1 MRLKKKSKRM
11 ASTLLLLALTFGLVS
26 SSLSPALVRALDD
39 ELSVEATTQSGA
51 DAEDSI
57 EAAEVTEEKAE
68 KTVEDSTE
76 DAIGTLQVIKSAK
89 DLTMVSDLHNLESI
103 FAIYTDS
110 NDEGSYLT
118 ETRLTVSSNG
128 YSDVVE
134 LPVGTY
140 YLREV
145 EVSGGFLPH
154 YNPIEVVIEKDKLT
168 VQNVEVEAVTINPI
182 FSTFSGQLGK
192 TYTAGHAY
200 DSGMSRPGNP
210 GWHYMG
216 SQSHD
221 NSVFCVQPGVILGDG
236 QTYKTTT
243 TRPYY
248 LSADM
253 IKRMEIIN
261 YYCMK
266 YKSYDWRTAYAV
278 AQSMIWEIVHT
289 EGTDSSIN
297 DMGSTK
303 DYYYMKIDGTRV
315 DKTSV
320 WTEVKANIAK
330 HSTKPSFNTKTY
342 DVEIDTPYK
351 LSDSNSVLSKY
362 TFDKV
367 EGVKITKS
375 GNSVTFT
382 VTDDSLINQTIK
394 IPYRF
399 YADSKD
405 GKTLFYNYQ
414 YDDMSTYYGAG
425 YQKCAEFYVKDAVTG
440 YVNLKISGQGELEL
454 QKSSNNPSMT
464 DGNNCYSLAGAE
476 YTVYSNAQCTNAVG
490 KLTTNDNGATN
501 TLTLNAGDY
510 WVKETKAPKGFALDT
525 KVYQVKITSGE
536 KTTFKTTDKAQN
548 DPMKILLRKRDAST
562 NQNVPV
568 KNGSLANAQ
577 FTFKFYAGEYADGI
591 NPASLSISP
600 TRTWVIKTDEK
611 GIVQFDNSY
620 KVSGDEFYIIGG
632 TPTLPI
638 GTLTIQETKA
648 PIGYHID
655 NTIYIRRITSNG
667 YAEDVNT
674 YNTPIIPEN
683 AIRFHIVKY
692 EKGSNTAVAGVQF
705 THTFPNGSTEVVT
718 TDENGKIE
726 LTGLA
731 QGKHKIVEKSTIDG
745 LVVNPHVFEFTINAD
760 GSITNNTSDLAN
772 KLLGFTTDATG
783 NGVLTVYNDFADFN
797 IRINKINNKDLKLA
811 GAVFTLYR
819 DSNCTE
825 VVEELT
831 SDENGTLTFKNLDV
845 DTTYY
850 LRETK
855 APKGYRLPVD
865 SDYQLITHTI
875 KIKEVSAVK
884 GIFTFEVDGQTYTVN
899 NKTGTIHL
907 EGTPD
912 NYIID
917 MTVTNQILT
926 QLPATGSTSG
936 LFAVMIIFPMLM
948 IITGIIIK
956 DKDKRKQ
963 LKTSNR

>member
-591 NPASLSISP
+591 NPASLGISP
-600 TRTWVIKTDEK
+600 TRTWVMKTDEK
-611 GIVQFDNSY
+611 GIVQFDNSH
-620 KVSGDEFYIIGG
+620 KVSGDEFYIIEG
-632 TPTLPI
+632 TSTLPI